1 LESDRNV
8 SLLVE
13 QAHRAA
19 KRSSNG
25 TWQRTALSREWSAI
39 RVTAEMLNK
48 GYGIYLS
55 GIVSWEDSPE
65 KVLANAER
73 LRIADAIK

>member
-1 LESDRNV
+1 
-8 SLLVE
+8 
-13 QAHRAA
+13 
-19 KRSSNG
+19 
-25 TWQRTALSREWSAI
+25 
-39 RVTAEMLNK
+39 MLNK